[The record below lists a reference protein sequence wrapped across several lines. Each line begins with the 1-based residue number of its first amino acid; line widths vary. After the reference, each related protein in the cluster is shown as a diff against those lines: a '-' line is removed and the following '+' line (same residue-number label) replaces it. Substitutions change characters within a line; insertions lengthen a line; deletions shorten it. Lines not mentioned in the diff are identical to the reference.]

1 MSYNPWGLKE
11 SDMTEQITPTH
22 SHFMRSYSTWFL
34 GQTIKIQR
42 DQILMHMAMRIGKNV
57 IKIFY
62 NKRAK
67 HFFPMSKL
75 FKLKTFSLKLELW
88 VTGCFIV

>member
-1 MSYNPWGLKE
+1 
-11 SDMTEQITPTH
+11 
-22 SHFMRSYSTWFL
+22 
-34 GQTIKIQR
+34 
-42 DQILMHMAMRIGKNV
+42 MHMATRIGKNV

-88 VTGCFIV
+88 VIGCFIV